1 MAFQPSYLG
10 KGCPWKIY
18 FHGERQDLYQ
28 ELYMGTMCM
37 RLSFCFNDGC
47 VAQWVNG
54 MTRSDKNPGSNPG
67 HPINAMCCTLLSG
80 EE

>member
-1 MAFQPSYLG
+1 
-10 KGCPWKIY
+10 
-18 FHGERQDLYQ
+18 
-28 ELYMGTMCM
+28 M
-37 RLSFCFNDGC
+37 RLSLCFNDGC

-67 HPINAMCCTLLSG
+67 HSINAMCCTLLSG